1 MLLNV
6 LDLHSRPR
14 VRETWLKSETVNK
27 HVESKHVRTKEFAN
41 FQIETAMNEMG
52 LLASTPSS
60 SFINI

>member
-1 MLLNV
+1 
-6 LDLHSRPR
+6 